1 MNKSSNIIWSYT
13 GKPDSVAGTEA
24 ASIEKLL
31 AWTGGLIGVG
41 ITLFFYWKNE
51 FNWTNWQ
58 YIVVAIIA
66 YDTVGG
72 AIANSLNSCKRFY
85 HSSLQIFEPGYVK
98 LAKNHLLFALI
109 HVHTLL
115 ISLIFATAG
124 LFYGIFWYL
133 LLQASV
139 LTVTKTPLYLQRPV
153 SILIIVT
160 ALLINSYVV
169 ISPIGF
175 EWLVPILFIKIVYG
189 HTVKEEPYRPETE
202 KNIQQQLSAKS

>member
-1 MNKSSNIIWSYT
+1 MNKSPNIIWSYT
-13 GKPDSVAGTEA
+13 GKPDLVAGTEA
-24 ASIEKLL
+24 TAIEKLF
-31 AWTGGLIGVG
+31 AWTGGLIGIG

-58 YIVVAIIA
+58 YIVVAVIA

-85 HSSLQIFEPGYVK
+85 HSSLQTFESGYVK
-98 LAKNHLLFALI
+98 LAKNNFFFVLI
-109 HVHTLL
+109 HIHTLL
-115 ISLIFATAG
+115 ISFTFSAAS

-153 SILIIVT
+153 SIVIIVT
-160 ALLINSYVV
+160 ILLINSYIV
-169 ISPIGF
+169 ISPVGF

-189 HTVKEEPYRPETE
+189 HTVKEEPYRPEI
-202 KNIQQQLSAKS
+202 KNTI